1 MLPFVSVS
9 RIWSIVRAISSPA
22 TGLPATRWDSISL
35 RVRLL
40 ATRVQRAEGA
50 AGRADVVAARPDEP
64 GVVVPLDD
72 NRLIPPRGDHVRL
85 GKHHSVLH
93 VQSNLLFRLVP
104 CK

>member
-1 MLPFVSVS
+1 MLPFVSVR

-40 ATRVQRAEGA
+40 ATRVQRDEGA

-64 GVVVPLDD
+64 VVVVLCDVV
-72 NRLIPPRGDHVRL
+72 VRL
-85 GKHHSVLH
+85 AGDARRCDHGREVVYGASARAVT
-93 VQSNLLFRLVP
+93 RL
-104 CK
+104 